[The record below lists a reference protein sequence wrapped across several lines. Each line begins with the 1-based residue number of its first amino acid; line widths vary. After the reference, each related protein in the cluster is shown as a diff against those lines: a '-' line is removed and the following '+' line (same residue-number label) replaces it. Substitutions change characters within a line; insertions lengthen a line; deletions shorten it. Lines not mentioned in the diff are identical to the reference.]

1 MVPRMSEFLAALQ
14 AFPTMLFSG
23 LLALMLLYW
32 LTVIVG
38 ALDVDLFGHHGGH
51 VDGDMAPGGHD
62 GHGFAEFISLGK
74 VPITITAS
82 AFALVGWSLGML
94 AEIHLRPLI
103 GVVLPGP
110 LYPLIMLVALV
121 AIAGFAAAWMVR
133 PLRRIF
139 TMHTEHGEAS
149 LVGKMVRIT
158 SLKADHRFGTALC
171 DNAGPGII
179 MQVVLR
185 QGVELKRDDMAV
197 VVEYD
202 EAKGLYLV
210 APFAHLKADEALARN
225 HPGLLPPPEPS
236 SPVVV
241 ETPASTPVTPVSLE
255 RRNERPQ

>member
-1 MVPRMSEFLAALQ
+1 MVAPMSEFLAALQ

-23 LLALMLLYW
+23 LLGLMLIYW
-32 LTVIVG
+32 LTVIFG
-38 ALDVDLFGHHGGH
+38 ALDVDLFGHHGGD
-51 VDGDMAPGGHD
+51 VDADMAPGGHE
-62 GHGFAEFISLGK
+62 GHGFAEFLSLGK

-82 AFALVGWSLGML
+82 VFALLGWALGML
-94 AEIHLRPLI
+94 GEIHLRPII
-103 GVVLPGP
+103 GGILPGP

-121 AIAGFAAAWMVR
+121 MIAGFAATRIVR

-139 TMHTEHGEAS
+139 AMHTEHGEEG
-149 LVGKMVRIT
+149 LIGKMVRIT

-185 QGVELKRDDMAV
+185 QGAELKRDDMAV

-202 EAKGLYLV
+202 AAKGLYLV
-210 APFAHLKADEALARN
+210 APFAHLQADEAISHVPTPA
-225 HPGLLPPPEPS
+225 LPPPAPPS
-236 SPVVV
+236 SPAQV
-241 ETPASTPVTPVSLE
+241 EAVSTPVPPVSLE

>member
-1 MVPRMSEFLAALQ
+1 MSEFLAALQ
-14 AFPTMLFSG
+14 AFPTMIFSG
-23 LLALMLLYW
+23 LLGLMLIYW

-38 ALDVDLFGHHGGH
+38 ALDIDLFGHHGAE
-51 VDGDMAPGGHD
+51 VDGHMAPGAHD
-62 GHGFAEFISLGK
+62 GHGFAEFLSLGK

-82 AFALVGWSLGML
+82 VFSLVGWALGML
-94 AEIHLRPLI
+94 AEIHLRP
-103 GVVLPGP
+103 VVGTLLPGP

-121 AIAGFAAAWMVR
+121 TIAGFAAAWAVQ

-139 TMHTEHGEAS
+139 TMHTEHGEEG
-149 LVGKMVRIT
+149 LIGKMVRIT

-185 QGVELKRDDMAV
+185 QGAELKRDDMAV

-202 EAKGLYLV
+202 VAKGLYLV
-210 APFAHLKADEALARN
+210 APFAHLKAEEAINRGSL
-225 HPGLLPPPEPS
+225 PILPPPAE
-236 SPVVV
+236 VA
-241 ETPASTPVTPVSLE
+241 PASTPAPPVSLE

>member
-1 MVPRMSEFLAALQ
+1 MSEFLAALQ
-14 AFPTMLFSG
+14 AFPTIIFSG
-23 LLALMLLYW
+23 LLGLMLLYW

-38 ALDVDLFGHHGGH
+38 ALDIDLFGHHGA
-51 VDGDMAPGGHD
+51 DGDMAPGGHES
-62 GHGFAEFISLGK
+62 HGFGEFLSLGK

-82 AFALVGWSLGML
+82 AFALIGWAMGML

-103 GVVLPGP
+103 GGLLPGP
-110 LYPLIMLVALV
+110 LFGLLLLIALV
-121 AIAGFAAAWMVR
+121 VIAGMTAAWVVR

-139 TMHTEHGEAS
+139 TLHSEHGEEG
-149 LVGKMVRIT
+149 LIGKMVRIT

-185 QGVELKRDDMAV
+185 QGIELKRDDMAV

-202 EAKGLYLV
+202 SAKGVYLV
-210 APFAHLKADEALARN
+210 APFAHLKADEAISQGQT
-225 HPGLLPPPEPS
+225 PTLPPPAEPI
-236 SPVVV
+236 
-241 ETPASTPVTPVSLE
+241 PASTPAPPVLLE